1 MKYFIKDS
9 DEEVQMGKTIE
20 VEQKVTTSLGEGI
33 CKTQVVVTPKNVG
46 LLVKQGFLVQK
57 EEEKG
62 MSPDLEEHW
71 EKLKPY
77 IRRFARKNDMPLV
90 PAIMFFAS
98 LEQVSPLAQIHVLLE
113 TISEV
118 KNRGKSAAPTV
129 FYLSPS
135 NGFKPVIMNLRANRY
150 CPTFFSKSDAEEAYE
165 LIKPFLAA
173 IHEQ

>member
-9 DEEVQMGKTIE
+9 DEEVQMGQTIE

-129 FYLSPS
+129 YYLSPMC
-135 NGFKPVIMNLRANRY
+135 GFEIAMVSLRA
-150 CPTFFSKSDAEEAYE
+150 SKFTPVFYSRDDAKEAYE

-173 IHEQ
+173 IYE

>member
-9 DEEVQMGKTIE
+9 DKEVQMGQTIE

-33 CKTQVVVTPKNVG
+33 CKTQVVVTPENVG
-46 LLVKQGFLVQK
+46 LLVKKGFLVQK

-62 MSPDLEEHW
+62 MSPATKEHW

-90 PAIMFFAS
+90 PAILFFAS

-118 KNRGKSAAPTV
+118 KNRGKEGEQRYFCDPIRSYKVTE
-129 FYLSPS
+129 YLCHPMLP
-135 NGFKPVIMNLRANRY
+135 GFVDMA
-150 CPTFFSKSDAEEAYE
+150 DAKEAYE

-173 IHEQ
+173 IHE

>member
-9 DEEVQMGKTIE
+9 DEEVQMGQTIE

-90 PAIMFFAS
+90 PAILFFAS

-129 FYLSPS
+129 YYLSPMC
-135 NGFKPVIMNLRANRY
+135 GFEIAMVSLRA
-150 CPTFFSKSDAEEAYE
+150 SKFTPVFYSRDDAKEAYE

-173 IHEQ
+173 IYE

>member
-9 DEEVQMGKTIE
+9 DKEVQMGQTIE
-20 VEQKVTTSLGEGI
+20 VEQKVVTSLGEGV
-33 CKTQVVVTPKNVG
+33 CKTQVVVTPENVR
-46 LLVKQGFLVQK
+46 LLVKKGFLVQK
-57 EEEKG
+57 EEENG
-62 MSPDLEEHW
+62 MPPALKEHW

-90 PAIMFFAS
+90 PAILFFAS

-118 KNRGKSAAPTV
+118 KNRGKSPNSIM
-129 FYLSPS
+129 FYLNPC
-135 NGFKPVIMNLRANRY
+135 NGFKTTIVSLRASKY
-150 CPTFFSKSDAEEAYE
+150 CPIFFSESDAKEAYE

-173 IHEQ
+173 IHE

>member
-9 DEEVQMGKTIE
+9 DKEVQMGQTIE
-20 VEQKVTTSLGEGI
+20 VEQKVTTSLGEGV
-33 CKTQVVVTPKNVG
+33 CKIQVVVTPENVG

-62 MSPDLEEHW
+62 MSPATKEHW

-77 IRRFARKNDMPLV
+77 IRRFARKNDMSLV
-90 PAIMFFAS
+90 PAILFFAS
-98 LEQVSPLAQIHVLLE
+98 LEQASPLAQIHVLLE

-118 KNRGKSAAPTV
+118 KNRDKSPTSTV
-129 FYLSPS
+129 YYLSPMC
-135 NGFKPVIMNLRANRY
+135 GFEIAIANLKASKFTPVFY
-150 CPTFFSKSDAEEAYE
+150 SKGDAKEAYE

-173 IHEQ
+173 IHE

>member
-9 DEEVQMGKTIE
+9 DKEVQMGQTIE
-20 VEQKVTTSLGEGI
+20 VEQKVVTSLGEGI
-33 CKTQVVVTPKNVG
+33 CKTQVVVTPENVG

-62 MSPDLEEHW
+62 MSPATKEHW

-90 PAIMFFAS
+90 PAILFFAS

-118 KNRGKSAAPTV
+118 KNRGKEGEQKYFCDPVRSYRVTEHLCHPM
-129 FYLSPS
+129 LP
-135 NGFKPVIMNLRANRY
+135 GFIDMA
-150 CPTFFSKSDAEEAYE
+150 DAKEAYE

-173 IHEQ
+173 IHE

>member
-9 DEEVQMGKTIE
+9 DEEVQMGQTIE

-62 MSPDLEEHW
+62 MSPATKEHW

-90 PAIMFFAS
+90 PAILFFAS

-129 FYLSPS
+129 YYLSPMC
-135 NGFKPVIMNLRANRY
+135 GFEIAMVNLRA
-150 CPTFFSKSDAEEAYE
+150 SKFTPVFYSRDDAKEAYE

-173 IHEQ
+173 IHE

>member
-1 MKYFIKDS
+1 
-9 DEEVQMGKTIE
+9 MGQTIE
-20 VEQKVTTSLGEGI
+20 VEQKVVTSLGEGI
-33 CKTQVVVTPKNVG
+33 CKTQVVVTPENVG

-62 MSPDLEEHW
+62 MSPATKEHW

-90 PAIMFFAS
+90 PAILFFAS

-118 KNRGKSAAPTV
+118 KNRGKEGEQKYFCDPVRSYRVTEHLCHPM
-129 FYLSPS
+129 LP
-135 NGFKPVIMNLRANRY
+135 GFIDMA
-150 CPTFFSKSDAEEAYE
+150 DAKEAYE

-173 IHEQ
+173 IHE

>member
-9 DEEVQMGKTIE
+9 DKEVKMGQTIE

-33 CKTQVVVTPKNVG
+33 CKTQIVLTPENVG

-57 EEEKG
+57 EEEKE
-62 MSPDLEEHW
+62 MSLDLKEHW

-118 KNRGKSAAPTV
+118 KNRGKSPNSYM
-129 FYLSPS
+129 FYLNPC
-135 NGFKPVIMNLRANRY
+135 NGFKATIVGLRASKY

-165 LIKPFLAA
+165 LIKPFLVA
-173 IHEQ
+173 IHE

>member
-9 DEEVQMGKTIE
+9 DEEVQMGQTIE

-129 FYLSPS
+129 YYLSPMC
-135 NGFKPVIMNLRANRY
+135 GFEIAMVNLRA
-150 CPTFFSKSDAEEAYE
+150 SKFTPVFYSRDDAKEAYE

-173 IHEQ
+173 IYE

>member
-9 DEEVQMGKTIE
+9 DKEVQMGQTIE

-33 CKTQVVVTPKNVG
+33 CKTQVVVTPENVG
-46 LLVKQGFLVQK
+46 LLVKKGFLVQK

-62 MSPDLEEHW
+62 MSPALKEHW

-90 PAIMFFAS
+90 PAILFFAS
-98 LEQVSPLAQIHVLLE
+98 LESVSPLAQIHVLLE
-113 TISEV
+113 IISEV
-118 KNRGKSAAPTV
+118 KNRRKSPASRVFCLSPICGFKIAMVSLEASKFTPV
-129 FYLSPS
+129 FYSR
-135 NGFKPVIMNLRANRY
+135 G
-150 CPTFFSKSDAEEAYE
+150 DAEEAYE

-173 IHEQ
+173 IHE

>member
-9 DEEVQMGKTIE
+9 DKEVQIGQTIE
-20 VEQKVTTSLGEGI
+20 VEQKVTTSLGEGV
-33 CKTQVVVTPKNVG
+33 CKTQVVVTPENIG
-46 LLVKQGFLVQK
+46 LLVRQGFLVQK

-62 MSPDLEEHW
+62 MSPATREYW

-90 PAIMFFAS
+90 PAMLFFAE
-98 LEQVSPLAQIHVLLE
+98 LEQMSPLAQIHVLLE

-118 KNRGKSAAPTV
+118 KNRGKSSAPMVYCLSPVCGFGIAMVNLKASKFVPV
-129 FYLSPS
+129 FY
-135 NGFKPVIMNLRANRY
+135 
-150 CPTFFSKSDAEEAYE
+150 SKDDAKEAYE

-173 IHEQ
+173 IHE

>member
-9 DEEVQMGKTIE
+9 DKEVQMGQTIE
-20 VEQKVTTSLGEGI
+20 VEQKVVTSLGEGI
-33 CKTQVVVTPKNVG
+33 CKTQVVVTPENVG

-62 MSPDLEEHW
+62 MSPVTKEHW

-77 IRRFARKNDMPLV
+77 IRRFARKNDMPLI
-90 PAIMFFAS
+90 PAILFFAS

-118 KNRGKSAAPTV
+118 KNRGKSPAPV
-129 FYLSPS
+129 AYYLSPVCEFGIAIVNPKAS
-135 NGFKPVIMNLRANRY
+135 KFVPVFYSRD
-150 CPTFFSKSDAEEAYE
+150 DAKEAYK
-165 LIKPFLAA
+165 LIEPFLVA
-173 IHEQ
+173 IHE

>member
-9 DEEVQMGKTIE
+9 DKEVQMGQTIE
-20 VEQKVTTSLGEGI
+20 VEQKVTTSLGEGV
-33 CKTQVVVTPKNVG
+33 CKTQVVLTPENVKM
-46 LLVKQGFLVQK
+46 LVKQGFLVQK

-62 MSPDLEEHW
+62 MSPANKEHW

-77 IRRFARKNDMPLV
+77 IRRFARKNDISLI

-118 KNRGKSAAPTV
+118 KNRGKSPASTVYCLSPICGFKVAMVNLEASKFTPV
-129 FYLSPS
+129 FYS
-135 NGFKPVIMNLRANRY
+135 RA
-150 CPTFFSKSDAEEAYE
+150 DAWEAHE

-173 IHEQ
+173 IHE

>member
-9 DEEVQMGKTIE
+9 DKEVQMGQTIE
-20 VEQKVTTSLGEGI
+20 VEQKVVTSLGEGV
-33 CKTQVVVTPKNVG
+33 CKTQVVVTPENVG
-46 LLVKQGFLVQK
+46 LLVKKGFLAQK
-57 EEEKG
+57 EEENG
-62 MSPDLEEHW
+62 MPPALKEHW

-90 PAIMFFAS
+90 PAILFFAS

-118 KNRGKSAAPTV
+118 KNRGKEGEQRYFCDPTRSYKV
-129 FYLSPS
+129 TEHLCHPMLP
-135 NGFKPVIMNLRANRY
+135 GFIDIA
-150 CPTFFSKSDAEEAYE
+150 DAKEAYE

-173 IHEQ
+173 IHE

>member
-9 DEEVQMGKTIE
+9 DKEVQMGQTIE

-33 CKTQVVVTPKNVG
+33 CKTQVVVTPENVG

-62 MSPDLEEHW
+62 MSPASEEHW

-90 PAIMFFAS
+90 PAILFFAS
-98 LEQVSPLAQIHVLLE
+98 LEQMSPLAHIHVLLE

-118 KNRGKSAAPTV
+118 KNRGKSPAFAV
-129 FYLSPS
+129 YYLSPIFEFEVAMAS
-135 NGFKPVIMNLRANRY
+135 SKVSKFTPVFY
-150 CPTFFSKSDAEEAYE
+150 SKDDAMEAYE

-173 IHEQ
+173 IHE

>member
-9 DEEVQMGKTIE
+9 DKEVQMGQTIE
-20 VEQKVTTSLGEGI
+20 VEQKVMTSLGKGV
-33 CKTQVVVTPKNVG
+33 CKTQVVVTPESVG

-62 MSPDLEEHW
+62 MPPATKEHW
-71 EKLKPY
+71 WKLKPY

-90 PAIMFFAS
+90 SAILFFAS

-129 FYLSPS
+129 YSLSPTC
-135 NGFKPVIMNLRANRY
+135 GFGIATVSLKASKFTPVFYSRD
-150 CPTFFSKSDAEEAYE
+150 DAKEAYE

-173 IHEQ
+173 IHE

>member
-9 DEEVQMGKTIE
+9 DKEVQMGQTIE
-20 VEQKVTTSLGEGI
+20 VEQKVTTSLGEGV
-33 CKTQVVVTPKNVG
+33 CKTQVVVTPENVG

-62 MSPDLEEHW
+62 MSPAIKEHW

-90 PAIMFFAS
+90 PAILFFAS
-98 LEQVSPLAQIHVLLE
+98 LEEVSPLVQIYVLLE

-118 KNRGKSAAPTV
+118 KNRGKSPAPIV
-129 FYLSPS
+129 YYLSPTC
-135 NGFKPVIMNLRANRY
+135 GFEIAVVNLKASKFIPVFYSRD
-150 CPTFFSKSDAEEAYE
+150 DAKEAYE

-173 IHEQ
+173 IHE

>member
-9 DEEVQMGKTIE
+9 DEEVQMGQTIE

-62 MSPDLEEHW
+62 MSPDLKEHR

-98 LEQVSPLAQIHVLLE
+98 LGQVSPLAQIHVLLE

-129 FYLSPS
+129 YYLSPMC
-135 NGFKPVIMNLRANRY
+135 GFEIAMVNLRA
-150 CPTFFSKSDAEEAYE
+150 SKFTPVFYSRDDAKEAYE
-165 LIKPFLAA
+165 LIKPFLSA
-173 IHEQ
+173 IHE